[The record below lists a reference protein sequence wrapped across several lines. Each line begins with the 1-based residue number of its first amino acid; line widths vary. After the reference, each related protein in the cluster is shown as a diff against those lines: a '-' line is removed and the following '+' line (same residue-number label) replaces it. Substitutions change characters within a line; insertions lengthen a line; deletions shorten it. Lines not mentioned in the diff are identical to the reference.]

1 MAAETKRRI
10 INLGGSGVIAIPPD
24 FRRYYGLKP
33 GSEVRVLYD
42 SVLLIVPSK
51 CEQKLKEKEEL
62 VRRLLE

>member
-1 MAAETKRRI
+1 M
-10 INLGGSGVIAIPPD
+10 GGSGVIAIPPD